1 MTMTIEK
8 SLKWQTESESDI
20 ESILRAGLVEKPD
33 QAVIDVMLSL
43 YRRGWN
49 DCYKLARLHGVKA
62 WAWNEGE

>member
-1 MTMTIEK
+1 MTIEK